1 MQPIRVLV
9 AERDPLRRARLGAEV
24 QAPGLLLAGVTG
36 DVEHLV
42 GAALESRPAV
52 VLVGLDPTC
61 PALDALRELRARMG
75 DAVRIVACSRE
86 PDSGEMVAALQAGA
100 DGYLA
105 GDPIPAGLAEAVR
118 GLLRGEAAMSR
129 RMAAHLVDG
138 VRDGRLPAPVL
149 PAGRLTPRQL
159 EILRLIAAG
168 ESTADIAARLFL
180 SPETVRWHVKAIL
193 RRLGARSRAEAAAA
207 LRASSA

>member
-1 MQPIRVLV
+1 
-9 AERDPLRRARLGAEV
+9 
-24 QAPGLLLAGVTG
+24 
-36 DVEHLV
+36 
-42 GAALESRPAV
+42 
-52 VLVGLDPTC
+52 
-61 PALDALRELRARMG
+61 
-75 DAVRIVACSRE
+75 
-86 PDSGEMVAALQAGA
+86 
-100 DGYLA
+100 
-105 GDPIPAGLAEAVR
+105 
-118 GLLRGEAAMSR
+118 
-129 RMAAHLVDG
+129 
-138 VRDGRLPAPVL
+138 VL

>member
-105 GDPIPAGLAEAVR
+105 GEPIPAGLAEAVR

-129 RMAAHLVDG
+129 
-138 VRDGRLPAPVL
+138 RLPAPVL